1 MCDPSTLAI
10 ASLAS
15 TAIGAAGSVASGM
28 GAARAQKKQAAE
40 VGAWQQEQKR
50 FRQAEGARQEG
61 LRQQADVERM
71 AGLEQ
76 LDADAQVKRQ
86 ADEEA
91 RLAAYLQGDNP
102 QAQAAETT
110 APVSVADAA
119 LSGQSQGPADFRSDL
134 AAKINSATK
143 DARARM
149 QALAGVSSYG
159 ESFGGLGRT
168 NQDILGR
175 TGAGIDKFNEFRR
188 GSIGAWGAEKAIDP
202 VQVSFSDPLAG
213 VFSTA
218 LQVGSQGLG
227 NWAGGQTGS
236 FPAAPKAQPA
246 IIGGDPWSQM
256 RGPQIGPIV
265 NGPWGAP
272 KPQYRPTFNGRTF

>member
-1 MCDPSTLAI
+1 MCDPTSLAVV
-10 ASLAS
+10 SLAS
-15 TAIGAAGSVASGM
+15 TAVGAAGSVASGI
-28 GAARAQKKQAAE
+28 GAAKAQKKQANE
-40 VGAWQQEQKR
+40 VAAWQQEQKR

-61 LRQQADVERM
+61 LREQADVERM
-71 AGLEQ
+71 KGLEQ
-76 LDADAQVKRQ
+76 LDADAQIKRQ

-149 QALAGVSSYG
+149 AALAGVSAYG

-175 TGAGIDKFNEFRR
+175 SGAGIDKYNQFRH
-188 GSIGAWGAEKAIDP
+188 GSLSAWGAEKAIDP
-202 VQVSFSDPLAG
+202 VQVSYSDPLAG
-213 VFSTA
+213 AFSTA
-218 LQVGSQGLG
+218 LQVGTQGLG

-246 IIGGDPWSQM
+246 VIGGDPWRNM
-256 RGPQIGPIV
+256 RPFDIGPIV
-265 NGPWGAP
+265 PGVNTARP
-272 KPQYRPTFNGRTF
+272 KYRPTFNGVGF